1 MRRHLFDHVG
11 FSRTVLEWCTFGAV
25 LVFTALLIVN
35 FIWAER
41 RLITASETS
50 RMQTQARI
58 IEENLSHQFQGVRNA
73 LDSGREAIGNPAR
86 CSGDC
91 QNLLLHALKRAMPGV
106 RALVVLDAE
115 GKIRMS
121 ADDMG
126 DRHLDDRDFLSQI
139 SQMYSRKLMYLSQPF
154 ENTPGVFNIK
164 LSVPILD
171 AGAHNV
177 GAISAILNPEY
188 FDAVMRSALYAE
200 DMNSA
205 ITQEDGRRVL
215 FVPANAAAMRALGAG
230 EDDFLLRHLRGGDA
244 TSVLV
249 GLAGNG
255 EKRMVVQRS
264 VAPGDLGL
272 DKTLVISLT
281 RNVDKLHAGWH
292 DLAMSY
298 LMAWCVFAMIG
309 SLALAL
315 VQRRRRIAQHL
326 VSVHEAHLAETA
338 ERIELALNGA
348 NLGLWDWDIPND
360 CRTVDARA
368 NAMLGYPAERQH
380 NTPGEWRSLVNPEH
394 RDELDRVLRQHLHD
408 SSHSFEAEYQMRH
421 RDGHWVWI
429 QCRGRVVQRDVHGRA
444 VRMVGTRMDISARK
458 QAEADI
464 AHLAFYDG
472 LTNLPNRRL
481 LLERLAH
488 AVARS
493 ERGNYHGAVIFVDLD
508 NFKSLNDTMG
518 HDMGDQL
525 LGLVARRL
533 TQVTREVDTVARLG
547 GDEFVILLDD
557 LGASPEEAGNN
568 AEFVCRKVLAALNA
582 DYALGSSEL
591 RSTPSIGVVMFGAG
605 LHTVND
611 LLRQADMAMYEA
623 KAAGRNTFR
632 FFDPRMQEAL
642 DEVAMLETDLRHALA
657 RKELLLHYQPIV
669 DNDGRLSGVEALM
682 RWRHPQR
689 GLVFPGTFI
698 SQAEKSGIIVEFGE
712 WALETACEQLVQ
724 WSAHRDTA
732 HLTIAVNVSARQFRQ
747 PEFTRRILQIIERTG
762 ANPRRLKLELT
773 ESMLLTDVEDLIHK
787 MSMLKTHGV
796 GFSLDDFG
804 TGYSSLSYLK
814 RLPIDQLKIDRSFV
828 QDMLLTPHASSIVRT
843 IVNLAQSM
851 GLQVVAEGVETA
863 EQWAAL
869 KKIGC
874 GNFQGYL
881 FARPGTIGD
890 LRHWFTAVDVVMD
903 AAAPGV
909 RPTHLSLVNPT
920 P

>member
-1 MRRHLFDHVG
+1 MRKHLFDHVG
-11 FSRTVLEWCTFGAV
+11 FNRTVLEWGAFVAV
-25 LVFTALLIVN
+25 LVFAALLIAN
-35 FIWAER
+35 FVWSER

-50 RMQTQARI
+50 RMQMQTRI

-73 LDSGREAIGNPAR
+73 LDSARDAIGHPEHCDAA
-86 CSGDC
+86 C
-91 QNLLLHALKRAMPGV
+91 QQLLLQSLKRAMPGV
-106 RALVVLDAE
+106 RAMVVINAD

-139 SQMYSRKLMYLSQPF
+139 SRMYSRNLMYLSQPY

-164 LSVPILD
+164 LSVPLLD
-171 AGAHNV
+171 AEGRNAGV
-177 GAISAILNPEY
+177 ISAILNPEY

-205 ITQEDGRRVL
+205 ITEEDGRRIL
-215 FVPANAAAMRALGAG
+215 FVPANLTEMRSQTGND
-230 EDDFLLRHLRGGDA
+230 DDFLARHLRSGGS
-244 TSVLV
+244 TSVLT
-249 GLAGNG
+249 GRTANG
-255 EKRMVVQRS
+255 EKRMVVQRT
-264 VAPGDLGL
+264 VTPGDMGL

-281 RNVDKLHAGWH
+281 RNLDRLHAGWH
-292 DLAMSY
+292 DLALSY
-298 LMAWCVFAMIG
+298 LAGWSIFALIG
-309 SLALAL
+309 AL
-315 VQRRRRIAQHL
+315 VLAFIQRRRGMVHSLKRIQEERQA
-326 VSVHEAHLAETA
+326 EAA
-338 ERIELALNGA
+338 ERMELALSSA
-348 NLGLWDWDIPND
+348 NLGLWDWHIPSD
-360 CRTVDARA
+360 CRTVDARS
-368 NAMLGYPAERQH
+368 NAILGYTAEKQH
-380 NTPGEWRSLVNPEH
+380 NGSGEWRKQVNPEH
-394 RDELDRVLRQHLHD
+394 REALDEALRLHLID
-408 SSHSFEAEYQMRH
+408 SSNSFEAEYQMQH

-429 QCRGRVVQRDVHGRA
+429 QCRGRVVQRDQQGRPL
-444 VRMVGTRMDISARK
+444 RMVGTRMDISARK
-458 QAEADI
+458 KAEADI

-481 LLERLAH
+481 LLDRLGH
-488 AVARS
+488 AVAKS
-493 ERGNYHGAVIFVDLD
+493 GRGGYHGAVIFVDLD

-525 LGLVARRL
+525 LGIVALRL
-533 TQVTREVDTVARLG
+533 KQVTREADTVARLG

-557 LGASPEEAGNN
+557 LGATPEEAANN
-568 AEFVCRKVLAALNA
+568 AEFVCRKVLSALNA
-582 DYALGSSEL
+582 GYSLGGYEL
-591 RSTPSIGVVMFGAG
+591 RSTPSIGVVMFGSG

-632 FFDPRMQEAL
+632 FFNPGMQEAL
-642 DEVAMLETDLRHALA
+642 DEIAMLESDLRHALT
-657 RKELLLHYQPIV
+657 RRELLLHYQPIV
-669 DNDGRLSGVEALM
+669 DAEGRLSGVEALM
-682 RWRHPQR
+682 RWRHPLR

-712 WALETACEQLVQ
+712 WALEAACEQLVH
-724 WSAHRDTA
+724 WSKSYETE

-747 PEFTRRILQIIERTG
+747 PEFTQRILQIIERTG

-773 ESMLLTDVEDLIHK
+773 ESMLLTDIEDLIDK

-814 RLPIDQLKIDRSFV
+814 KLPIDQLKIDKSFV

-843 IVNLAQSM
+843 IVSLAQSM

-869 KKIGC
+869 RKIGC
-874 GNFQGYL
+874 GSFQGYL
-881 FARPGTIGD
+881 FAKPGPIAELGS
-890 LRHWFTAVDVVMD
+890 WFIASEGTAQTGGRIHQL
-903 AAAPGV
+903 A
-909 RPTHLSLVNPT
+909 LVSPIA
-920 P
+920 